1 MNCRTVALLIPA
13 VLTFLG
19 GCAHRRGCDDPDP
32 TPSHTF
38 GRGGIYERD
47 GRLLPPR
54 KHCATCDY
62 LGMKCPKCQAA
73 CDGET
78 FEVNE
83 PTRELKAQ
91 KPASDADALIQSLK
105 TNPLPKDVPTR
116 ESSEDGTSDAHSTGD
131 GEVRRWRSPYAPIQS
146 SIPTPPWDR

>member
-1 MNCRTVALLIPA
+1 MNSRAVALLIPA
-13 VLTFLG
+13 VLIFLS
-19 GCAHRRGCDDPDP
+19 GCAHRRGCNDPDP

-62 LGMKCPKCQAA
+62 LGMKCPRCQAA
-73 CDGET
+73 CDGEIP
-78 FEVNE
+78 EASV
-83 PTRELKAQ
+83 PPREQKAE
-91 KPASDADALIQSLK
+91 KPATDADAMIQSLK
-105 TNPLPKDVPTR
+105 TNPLPTVVPTT
-116 ESSEDGTSDAHSTGD
+116 ESTVDDAPDKQHFADGG
-131 GEVRRWRSPYAPIQS
+131 VRRWRSPYAPVQS